1 METKSILSI
10 CKKINCAFVG
20 VAILVSCQSKPVSAP
35 HDPVIQMPQS
45 STSTSPVVTSTEAVN
60 VPQFVGQRAPRVGL
74 IFGPG
79 GAKTLA
85 QIGVLQEIEKNKLP
99 VAAVAG
105 LEWGALV
112 AGLYAHNG
120 QIHEM
125 DWKISQLP
133 KTNFSDK
140 GLFSKKMK
148 PAASRDFDLFLGK
161 VFSESRIEQ
170 TKIPFACSYLRAP
183 SGRVSLATKGS
194 LKNSMRGC
202 WYFPPMFPVSD
213 VLAAPF
219 AIQEAVQF
227 LKASGAELIVLI
239 NVLDSVDKKQFAD
252 WDDSNGVW
260 LSWSATLQNL
270 KHAKSMGVH
279 EVINI
284 ETSSYKMSDTEQRLR
299 LIQLGRQSSTQSLK
313 QIVEKYDF

>member
-1 METKSILSI
+1 METKSILYI
-10 CKKINCAFVG
+10 CKRVSSG
-20 VAILVSCQSKPVSAP
+20 ILFLLLAVSCQTKPTSAP
-35 HDPVIQMPQS
+35 HDPIIQMPQGS
-45 STSTSPVVTSTEAVN
+45 SIPFPEASAESVN
-60 VPQFVGQRAPRVGL
+60 VPQFVGQRAPRIGL

-99 VAAVAG
+99 ITAVAG

-112 AGLYAHNG
+112 GGLYAHNG

-133 KTNFSDK
+133 KSTFSDK

-148 PAASRDFDLFLGK
+148 PAASKDYDLFLGK
-161 VFSESRIEQ
+161 VFTDSRIEQ
-170 TKIPFACSYLRAP
+170 TKIPFACTYLRAP

-202 WYFPPMFPVSD
+202 WYFPPMFSYSD

-219 AIQEAVQF
+219 ALQEAVQF
-227 LKASGAELIVLI
+227 LKSSGAELIVLI

-252 WDDSNGVW
+252 WDDTNGIW
-260 LSWSATLQNL
+260 LAWAASLQSL
-270 KHAKSMGVH
+270 KNAKTMGVH
-279 EVINI
+279 EVINV
-284 ETSSYKMSDTEQRLR
+284 ETSAYKITDIEQRLR
-299 LIQLGRQSSTQSLK
+299 LIQLGRQSSASPLK
-313 QIVEKYDF
+313 QIIEKYNF